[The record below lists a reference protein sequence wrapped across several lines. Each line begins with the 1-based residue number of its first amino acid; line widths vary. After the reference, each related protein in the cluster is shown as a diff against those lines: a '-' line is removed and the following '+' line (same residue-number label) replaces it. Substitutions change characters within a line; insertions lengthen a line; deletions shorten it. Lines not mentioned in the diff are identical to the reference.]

1 MKYLDFLDQALFRI
15 RKTDVTNG
23 DVLLALSIILG
34 TWLFLWW
41 LKKMLKLASIKG
53 KLSEGQTY
61 AIFSLTKYLLIT
73 LAVVLV
79 LESIHVRI
87 TFLLAG
93 SAALLVGIG
102 LGLQQLANDLVCGVL
117 ILIENTIKLHD
128 IIEVDGAVAK
138 VQEIGLR
145 TSKVENRDGI
155 TMIIPNSKI
164 ISEKMINWTS
174 NRHSTRFNVKVGV
187 AYGSDIQLVKS
198 ILLEAGLKHKDVAK
212 LPKPIVRFTDFG
224 QSSLDFELLFW
235 SKNRFRIEDVK
246 SDIRFHI
253 DEVFREKKVVIPF
266 PQRDLHVKSW
276 TAPQGYVE

>member
-1 MKYLDFLDQALFRI
+1 MNYIDFLDQTLFRI
-15 RKTDVTNG
+15 RKMDVTNG
-23 DVLLALSIILG
+23 DVLLAAGIIIG

-41 LKKMLKLASIKG
+41 LKKMLKLAESKG
-53 KLSEGQTY
+53 KLSDGQIH
-61 AIFSLTKYLLIT
+61 AIYSLTKYLLIV
-73 LAVVLV
+73 LAIVMV
-79 LESIHVRI
+79 LETIHVRI
-87 TFLLAG
+87 TLLLAG

-164 ISEKMINWTS
+164 ISEKMINWTA

-187 AYGSDIQLVKS
+187 AYGSDVQLVKE
-198 ILLEAGLKHKDVAK
+198 ILLDAGIKHKDVVK
-212 LPKPIVRFTDFG
+212 HPKPIVRFIDFG

-246 SDIRFHI
+246 SDIRFFI
-253 DEVFREKKVVIPF
+253 DESFREKKVVIPF

-276 TAPQGYVE
+276 TPKPGSVE